1 MKIEVYSNN
10 RSVKPVTAWESVA
23 DMYNFLE
30 ENKNIAAVCAKI
42 RETGDKSFKSQLPAM
57 MPMGRVGDKTRKK
70 ENCVPTG
77 LVMLDIDSP
86 LPAFPQGGGGAMR
99 RSPLRLPQG
108 GGGAMRRVLGE
119 G

>member
-86 LPAFPQGGGGAMR
+86 LPA
-99 RSPLRLPQG
+99 SPK
-108 GGGAMRRVLGE
+108 GE
-119 G
+119 GVP